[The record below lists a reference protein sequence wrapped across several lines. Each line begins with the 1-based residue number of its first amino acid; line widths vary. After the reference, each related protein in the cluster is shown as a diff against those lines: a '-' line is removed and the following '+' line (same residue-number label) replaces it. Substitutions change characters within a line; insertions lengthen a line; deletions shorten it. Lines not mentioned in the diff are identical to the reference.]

1 MVSQINNVIMNKPL
15 NAYDWEALVDEAS
28 ALSVVQ
34 ALDNVH
40 TYLVDSGMDVVY
52 MGRNVADLLTNA
64 VEAYAFAFAQ
74 YSLAYPEVIA
84 SIREVNPEALI
95 VIVGLYNT
103 LEGITLNMNGA
114 ELAIGSYV
122 KYVIDVAN
130 LQSVITAMAGDN
142 ILFVATPEV
151 ETIAD
156 SNSASVDY
164 DMLKFMM
171 EIIKNKGAAFYPSA
185 DGHVYIKDC
194 ILSAI
199 TVKDP
204 SEMPEPEPEPE
215 PIVYGDANGDGVAD
229 STDAM
234 LVLQYDALLIE
245 DGEIDV
251 TACDV
256 NGDGSV
262 DSTDAMLILQYDALL
277 IEFFPVEE

>member
-1 MVSQINNVIMNKPL
+1 
-15 NAYDWEALVDEAS
+15 
-28 ALSVVQ
+28 
-34 ALDNVH
+34 
-40 TYLVDSGMDVVY
+40 
-52 MGRNVADLLTNA
+52 
-64 VEAYAFAFAQ
+64 
-74 YSLAYPEVIA
+74 
-84 SIREVNPEALI
+84 
-95 VIVGLYNT
+95 
-103 LEGITLNMNGA
+103 
-114 ELAIGSYV
+114 
-122 KYVIDVAN
+122 
-130 LQSVITAMAGDN
+130 
-142 ILFVATPEV
+142 
-151 ETIAD
+151 
-156 SNSASVDY
+156 
-164 DMLKFMM
+164 
-171 EIIKNKGAAFYPSA
+171 
-185 DGHVYIKDC
+185 VYIKDC